1 MLHLSTFVTGDVI
14 VIDLLSNLTIDSFND
29 ATSNFGPSFSDDGL
43 LARVV
48 PADPPDGCTP
58 LKPPPN
64 MVLNDSYVWVA
75 LISRSINCKFTEKVK
90 NAQLAN
96 YSAAIVYNN
105 NSEELVHMSGDGKG
119 IKIPST
125 FVGSSTG
132 LQLKNKYNYTRQDII
147 IQIVEDNGPIIDFLV
162 WPFVLVIGIC
172 FLIGLVYLIIKLC
185 KDHLNKKV
193 NRLSSK
199 HLKKIPVRKFKKGEY
214 YDTCAIC
221 LDEYEEGEKIRVL
234 PCDHVYHTKCID
246 PWLTKNKKTCPVC
259 KRRVIPGRDADSE
272 SSDSDGGGRAQST
285 GSESTPL
292 LRGQQSTRPY
302 ASRGQRRFPPRN
314 GQGTSRDGN
323 ENVLN
328 PASEGNPVVPSLSEP
343 EDDDGAVGG
352 LTITDLYIQ
361 ARDAA
366 QKRRERKRKRTERER
381 LIDREDAGDGSEPM
395 APGLVE
401 FGESASGSVVV
412 NETREERR
420 ERRRKRK
427 EQKKASK
434 RSNAQSEAPAA
445 GESSSAGNVRRSEE
459 NGSHLGDDTNEVV
472 VQVAERS
479 EPKPPSDRQEPRALP
494 LRGRHHELNEVV

>member
-1 MLHLSTFVTGDVI
+1 
-14 VIDLLSNLTIDSFND
+14 
-29 ATSNFGPSFSDDGL
+29 
-43 LARVV
+43 
-48 PADPPDGCTP
+48 
-58 LKPPPN
+58 
-64 MVLNDSYVWVA
+64 
-75 LISRSINCKFTEKVK
+75 VK
-90 NAQLAN
+90 NAQFAN

-132 LQLKNKYNYTRQDII
+132 LLLKDQYNYTRQNII

-199 HLKKIPVRKFKKGEY
+199 HLKKIPVRKFKKGN
-214 YDTCAIC
+214 
-221 LDEYEEGEKIRVL
+221 L
-234 PCDHVYHTKCID
+234 
-246 PWLTKNKKTCPVC
+246 
-259 KRRVIPGRDADSE
+259 
-272 SSDSDGGGRAQST
+272 
-285 GSESTPL
+285 
-292 LRGQQSTRPY
+292 
-302 ASRGQRRFPPRN
+302 
-314 GQGTSRDGN
+314 
-323 ENVLN
+323 
-328 PASEGNPVVPSLSEP
+328 VVPSLSEP

-352 LTITDLYIQ
+352 LTITDMYIQ

-395 APGLVE
+395 APGLVK
-401 FGESASGSVVV
+401 FGESASGSVV

-420 ERRRKRK
+420 DRRRKRK

-434 RSNAQSEAPAA
+434 RSNTQSDAPIA

-459 NGSHLGDDTNEVV
+459 NGSRLGDDTNEVV

-479 EPKPPSDRQEPRALP
+479 ELKPPSDRQEPRALP